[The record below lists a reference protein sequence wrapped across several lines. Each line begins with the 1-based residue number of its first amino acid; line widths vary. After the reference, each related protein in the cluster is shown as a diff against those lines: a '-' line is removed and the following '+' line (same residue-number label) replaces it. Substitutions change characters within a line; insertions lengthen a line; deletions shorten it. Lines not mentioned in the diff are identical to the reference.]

1 MMQKLYL
8 KLFFMFCNYY
18 Y

>member
-8 KLFFMFCNYY
+8 TLFFMFCKYY